1 MTNITPAMRQYL
13 DLKAENSDAI
23 LFFRMGDFYEMF
35 FEDAKT
41 AARVLGI
48 ALTSRDKF
56 REIPMCGV
64 PYHAA
69 ATYIA
74 RLVKEGLK
82 VAVCEQIEDPNDSKK
97 IVGRAVTR
105 VITPGITIDD
115 ELLDPRANN
124 FIASVSAGPRVSG
137 FAYMDVSTGEFR
149 VAEFSAIDD
158 LKDELKRIHPLELI
172 VSDNSAVTLNANEL
186 QVKKITPVPKYD
198 FELDAATERLTGHFG
213 TTSLEGF
220 GLGELTEAVK
230 AAGALLNYIKSTQKA
245 ELTHIRKCTRY
256 STGEYLVIDHSTRR
270 NLEITENIRTGGK
283 EGTLLELLDRTKTA
297 MGARRLKSWLLHPLK
312 DRVKISARQSAVG
325 ELIEMRELR
334 VELQEL
340 LSEVYDLERLMVRV
354 SLKAATPKDLV
365 SLRSSL
371 KRIPSIKR
379 VVNHFSSPLIA
390 AMATAVDAVEEAE
403 TLIGEAIV
411 DSPPYSIKDGGVVR
425 EGYDPALDELR
436 LIGSGG
442 KDWIARLER
451 DERARTGINS
461 LKVGYNRVFGYY
473 IEVTKTNLSSV
484 PDDYIRKQTL
494 ANAERYITPALKEW
508 EERILTAEEK
518 ARELEASIFSGIV
531 EVVAKY
537 SDRVHRTAGFLST
550 LDTLSSLAEVAERM
564 NYTMPLV
571 NDGGS
576 IEIEGGRHP
585 VIEAGVKDFVPNDLL
600 LDDSANGIII
610 LTGPNMAGK
619 STYLRQNALIV
630 LLAQIGSFVP
640 ASKAAIGAVDRIF
653 TRVGASDDLARGHS
667 TFMVEMNEAAN
678 ILNNAT
684 GKSLIILDEIGR
696 GTSTFDG
703 LSIAWAVVEHIHDNT
718 DLKAKTLFATHYHEL
733 TDLSLTKE
741 RVKNYNMAV
750 KEWNDKIIFLRKVV
764 PGGSSRSYG
773 IQVARLAGLPAP
785 VISRALEILKNLETG
800 ELNDSGLPR
809 LAFKRESAPEARQM
823 TLLGEKDAIRE
834 KLRNME
840 LDSMTPLEALTAL
853 HKFKEMLK
861 N

>member
-1 MTNITPAMRQYL
+1 MRQYL

-35 FEDAKT
+35 FEDART
-41 AARVLGI
+41 AARILGI
-48 ALTSRDKF
+48 ALTSRDKN

-82 VAVCEQIEDPNDSKK
+82 VAVCEQIEDPTDAKK

-124 FIASVSAGPRVSG
+124 FIASVYSGPRTSG

-149 VAEFSAIDD
+149 VAEFAGADE
-158 LKDELKRIHPLELI
+158 LKDEIRRIHPLELI
-172 VSDNSAVTLNANEL
+172 VPDSAAAEMNADEL

-198 FELDAATERLTGHFG
+198 FEYESATEKLTGHFG
-213 TTSLEGF
+213 TAGLEGF
-220 GLGELTEAVK
+220 GLGELKEAVK

-245 ELTHIRKCTRY
+245 ELTHIKKCTPY
-256 STGEYLVIDHSTRR
+256 STGEYLIIDHSTRR
-270 NLEITENIRTGGK
+270 NLEITENIRTADK
-283 EGTLLELLDRTKTA
+283 EGTLLDLLDRTKTA

-312 DRVKISARQSAVG
+312 DRVRISERQSAVG
-325 ELIEMRELR
+325 ELVETRELR

-340 LSEVYDLERLMVRV
+340 LNEVYDLERLMVRV
-354 SLKAATPKDLV
+354 SMKAATPKDLV
-365 SLRSSL
+365 SLRASL
-371 KRIPSIKR
+371 KKIPSIKR
-379 VVNHFSSPLIA
+379 VVKHFASPLIA
-390 AMATAVDAVEEAE
+390 SMATAVDAVEEAE
-403 TLIGEAIV
+403 ELIAGSIV
-411 DSPPYSIKDGGVVR
+411 DSPPYSVKDGGVVR
-425 EGYDPALDELR
+425 EGYDATLDELR
-436 LIGSGG
+436 SIGAGG

-473 IEVTKTNLSSV
+473 IEVTRTNLSSV

-494 ANAERYITPALKEW
+494 TNAERYITPALKEW

-518 ARELEASIFSGIV
+518 ARELEASIFADIV
-531 EVVAKY
+531 EGLSRY
-537 SDRVHRTAGFLST
+537 SERVQRTAGILST

-564 NYTMPLV
+564 DYTMPAV
-571 NDGGS
+571 NDGDK

-585 VIEAGVKDFVPNDLL
+585 VIEAGVKDFVSNDLL
-600 LDDSANGIII
+600 LDNSANGIII

-630 LLAQIGSFVP
+630 LMAQIGSFVP
-640 ASKAAIGAVDRIF
+640 ASRAAIGVVDRIF

-703 LSIAWAVVEHIHDNT
+703 LSIAWAVVEHIHD
-718 DLKAKTLFATHYHEL
+718 DPSLRAKTLFATHYHEL

-773 IQVARLAGLPAP
+773 IQVARLAGLPEP

-823 TLLGEKDAIRE
+823 TLLGEKDAIRD
-834 KLRNME
+834 KLRHME

-853 HKFKEMLK
+853 HKLK
-861 N
+861 SSVMKDGEF

>member
-1 MTNITPAMRQYL
+1 MTNLTPAMRQYL
-13 DLKAENSDAI
+13 DIKAENSDAI
-23 LFFRMGDFYEMF
+23 IFFRMGDFYEMF
-35 FEDAKT
+35 FEDART
-41 AARVLGI
+41 AARILGI
-48 ALTSRDKF
+48 ALTSRDKN
-56 REIPMCGV
+56 REIPMCGI

-74 RLVKEGLK
+74 KLVKEGLK
-82 VAVCEQIEDPNDSKK
+82 VAVCEQIEDPNDAKG
-97 IVGRAVTR
+97 IIGRAVTKI
-105 VITPGITIDD
+105 ITPGITIED
-115 ELLDPRANN
+115 ELLDPKTNN
-124 FIASVSAGPRVSG
+124 FIAAVSVGSRVSG

-149 VAEFSAIDD
+149 VAEFPAVEE
-158 LKDELKRIHPLELI
+158 LKDEVKRIHPLELI
-172 VSDNSAVTLNANEL
+172 VPDNAAEALSAAEL

-198 FELDAATERLTGHFG
+198 FELDNATERLTGHFG
-213 TTSLEGF
+213 TASLEGF

-245 ELTHIRKCTRY
+245 ELTHIKKCTQY
-256 STGEYLVIDHSTRR
+256 SAGEYLIIDHSTRR

-283 EGTLLELLDRTKTA
+283 EGTLLDLLDRTRTA

-312 DRVKISARQSAVG
+312 DVIKISARASAVE
-325 ELIEMRELR
+325 ELVEKRELR

-340 LSEVYDLERLMVRV
+340 LNEVYDLERLMVRV
-354 SLKAATPKDLV
+354 SLKAASPKDLV
-365 SLRSSL
+365 SLKASL
-371 KRIPSIKR
+371 EKIPSIKKA
-379 VVNHFSSPLIA
+379 VNLFSAPLIA
-390 AMATAVDAVEEAE
+390 AMSSATDAVKEAADM
-403 TLIGEAIV
+403 IGKAIQ
-411 DSPPYSIKDGGVVR
+411 DSPAYSVKDGGVIK

-436 LIGSGG
+436 SIGSGG
-442 KDWIARLER
+442 KDWIARLESG
-451 DERARTGINS
+451 ERVRTGINS

-473 IEVTKTNLSSV
+473 IEVTRTNLSNV
-484 PDDYIRKQTL
+484 PADYIRKQTL

-508 EERILTAEEK
+508 EEKILTAEEK
-518 ARELEASIFSGIV
+518 ARELEALIFSGIV
-531 EVVAKY
+531 EALAGF
-537 SDRVHRTAGFLST
+537 SERVQRTAEILST
-550 LDTLSSLAEVAERM
+550 LDSLSSLAEVAQRM
-564 NYTMPLV
+564 NYARPVV
-571 NDGGS
+571 NEEEA

-585 VIEAGVKDFVPNDLL
+585 VIEAGVRDFVPNDIL
-600 LDDSANGIII
+600 LDNGSNGIII

-640 ASKAAIGAVDRIF
+640 ASKAAIGVVDRIF

-703 LSIAWAVVEHIHDNT
+703 LSIAWAVVEYIHDRPA
-718 DLKAKTLFATHYHEL
+718 LKAKTLFATHYHEL
-733 TDLSLTKE
+733 TELSLTKE

-750 KEWNDKIIFLRKVV
+750 KEWDDKIIFLRKVL

-773 IQVARLAGLPAP
+773 IQVARLAGLPGP
-785 VISRALEILKNLETG
+785 VITRAREILKNLETG

-809 LAFKRESAPEARQM
+809 LAFKRELSPDARQM
-823 TLLGEKDAIRE
+823 TLLGDKDAVRE
-834 KLRNME
+834 KLRHME

-853 HKFKEMLK
+853 HKMKEMLE

>member
-1 MTNITPAMRQYL
+1 MNNITPAMRQYL

-41 AARVLGI
+41 AARILGI
-48 ALTSRDKF
+48 ALTSRDKN

-69 ATYIA
+69 ATYIS

-82 VAVCEQIEDPNDSKK
+82 VAVCEQIEDPEGGKG
-97 IVGRAVTR
+97 IVGRAVAR
-105 VITPGITIDD
+105 IITPGITIDD
-115 ELLDPRANN
+115 ELLDPKTNN
-124 FIASVSAGPRVSG
+124 FIASVFFGPRVSG

-149 VAEFSAIDD
+149 VAEFVGVDEI
-158 LKDELKRIHPLELI
+158 KDEIRRIQPLEII
-172 VSDNSAVTLNANEL
+172 VPDSAFDRLDAVEL
-186 QVKKITPVPKYD
+186 RVKKITAAAKYD
-198 FELDAATERLTGHFG
+198 FDLDTATERLTKHFG
-213 TTSLEGF
+213 TASLEGF
-220 GLGELTEAVK
+220 GIGELKEALK
-230 AAGALLNYIKSTQKA
+230 AAGALLNYIKSTQKT
-245 ELTHIRKCTRY
+245 ELAHLKKCTQY
-256 STGEYLVIDHSTRR
+256 STGEYLIIDHATRR
-270 NLEITENIRTGGK
+270 NLEITENIRTASK

-297 MGARRLKSWLLHPLK
+297 MGARLLKSWLLHPLK
-312 DRVKISARQSAVG
+312 DRLKISARQSSVG
-325 ELIEMRELR
+325 ELLELRELR

-340 LSEVYDLERLMVRV
+340 LTEVYDLERLMVRV
-354 SLKAATPKDLV
+354 SLKAATPRDLV

-371 KRIPSIKR
+371 TRIPSIKR
-379 VVNHFSSPLIA
+379 VVRHFTSPFI
-390 AMATAVDAVEEAE
+390 MSMSTAIDAVEEAE
-403 TLIGEAIV
+403 SLIAASVV
-411 DSPPYSIKDGGVVR
+411 DSPPYSVKDGGVVR
-425 EGYDPALDELR
+425 EGYNADLDELR
-436 LIGSGG
+436 KIGSGG

-473 IEVTKTNLSSV
+473 IEVTKTNLASV

-494 ANAERYITPALKEW
+494 TNAERYITPALKEW
-508 EERILTAEEK
+508 EEKILTAEEK
-518 ARELEASIFSGIV
+518 SRELEAAIFAELVDTLSN
-531 EVVAKY
+531 Y
-537 SDRVHRTAGFLST
+537 SDRVQRTAGILGT
-550 LDTLSSLAEVAERM
+550 LDTVSSLAEVAEKM
-564 NYTMPLV
+564 YYSKPAV
-571 NDGGS
+571 NDGDAIS
-576 IEIEGGRHP
+576 IEEGRHP

-600 LDDSANGIII
+600 LDGSGNGIII

-640 ASKAAIGAVDRIF
+640 ASRATIGVVDRIF

-667 TFMVEMNEAAN
+667 TFMVEMNETAN

-684 GKSLIILDEIGR
+684 EKSLIILDEIGR

-703 LSIAWAVVEHIHDNT
+703 LSIAWAVVEHIHD
-718 DLKAKTLFATHYHEL
+718 DPSLKAKTLFATHYHEL

-750 KEWNDKIIFLRKVV
+750 KEWNEKIIFLRKVV

-785 VISRALEILKNLETG
+785 VISRAFEILKNLETG

-809 LAFKRESAPEARQM
+809 LASKRETPGTASQM
-823 TLLGEKDAIRE
+823 SLLGEKDSIRDKIRSMDLDSVTPIE
-834 KLRNME
+834 ALME
-840 LDSMTPLEALTAL
+840 L
-853 HKFKEMLK
+853 HRFKEMLRD
-861 N
+861 

>member
-1 MTNITPAMRQYL
+1 
-13 DLKAENSDAI
+13 
-23 LFFRMGDFYEMF
+23 
-35 FEDAKT
+35 
-41 AARVLGI
+41 
-48 ALTSRDKF
+48 
-56 REIPMCGV
+56 
-64 PYHAA
+64 
-69 ATYIA
+69 
-74 RLVKEGLK
+74 
-82 VAVCEQIEDPNDSKK
+82 
-97 IVGRAVTR
+97 
-105 VITPGITIDD
+105 
-115 ELLDPRANN
+115 
-124 FIASVSAGPRVSG
+124 
-137 FAYMDVSTGEFR
+137 
-149 VAEFSAIDD
+149 
-158 LKDELKRIHPLELI
+158 
-172 VSDNSAVTLNANEL
+172 
-186 QVKKITPVPKYD
+186 
-198 FELDAATERLTGHFG
+198 
-213 TTSLEGF
+213 
-220 GLGELTEAVK
+220 
-230 AAGALLNYIKSTQKA
+230 
-245 ELTHIRKCTRY
+245 
-256 STGEYLVIDHSTRR
+256 
-270 NLEITENIRTGGK
+270 
-283 EGTLLELLDRTKTA
+283 
-297 MGARRLKSWLLHPLK
+297 
-312 DRVKISARQSAVG
+312 
-325 ELIEMRELR
+325 MRELR
-334 VELQEL
+334 IELQEL

-371 KRIPSIKR
+371 QRIPSVKR
-379 VVNHFSSPLIA
+379 VVKHFSSPLIA
-390 AMATAVDAVEEAE
+390 AVATAVDAVEEAE

-411 DSPPYSIKDGGVVR
+411 DTPAYSVKDGGVVR

-436 LIGSGG
+436 SIGSGG

-451 DERARTGINS
+451 EERARTGINS

-473 IEVTKTNLSSV
+473 IEVTRTNLSSV

-531 EVVAKY
+531 EGLAKY
-537 SDRVHRTAGFLST
+537 SDRVHRTAGILST

-564 NYTMPLV
+564 NYTMPAV
-571 NDGGS
+571 NDGDS

-600 LDDSANGIII
+600 LDDSSNGIII

-640 ASKAAIGAVDRIF
+640 ASKATIGAVDRIF

-703 LSIAWAVVEHIHDNT
+703 LSIAWAVVEHIHDNPA
-718 DLKAKTLFATHYHEL
+718 LKAKTLFATHYHEL

-773 IQVARLAGLPAP
+773 IQVARLGGRPAP
-785 VISRALEILKNLETG
+785 VISWAV
-800 ELNDSGLPR
+800 
-809 LAFKRESAPEARQM
+809 
-823 TLLGEKDAIRE
+823 
-834 KLRNME
+834 
-840 LDSMTPLEALTAL
+840 
-853 HKFKEMLK
+853 
-861 N
+861 

>member
-13 DLKAENSDAI
+13 DLKAKNSDAV

-41 AARVLGI
+41 ASRVLGI
-48 ALTSRDKF
+48 ALTSRDKN

-82 VAVCEQIEDPNDSKK
+82 VAVCEQIEDPNDSKG

-105 VITPGITIDD
+105 VITPGVTIDD
-115 ELLDPRANN
+115 ELLDPRTNN
-124 FIASVSAGPRVSG
+124 FIASVSFGPRVSG
-137 FAYMDVSTGEFR
+137 LAYMDVSTGEFR
-149 VAEFSAIDD
+149 AAEFSGAEEIR
-158 LKDELKRIHPLELI
+158 DEIRRIHPLELI
-172 VSDNSAVTLNANEL
+172 VSDGAEDRLGSEDLR
-186 QVKKITPVPKYD
+186 VKKVTPVPKYGYEPD
-198 FELDAATERLTGHFG
+198 TAAETLTRHFG

-220 GLGELTEAVK
+220 GLGELKEAVK
-230 AAGALLNYIKSTQKA
+230 AAGALLGYIKSTQKS
-245 ELTHIRKCTRY
+245 ELSHIKKCVPY
-256 STGEYLVIDHSTRR
+256 STGEYLIIDHSTRR

-283 EGTLLELLDRTKTA
+283 EGTLLETLDRTKTA
-297 MGARRLKSWLLHPLK
+297 MGARLLKSWLLHPLK
-312 DRVKISARQSAVG
+312 DKTRIGARQSAVG
-325 ELIEMRELR
+325 ELIEMRDLR
-334 VELQEL
+334 GELQEL
-340 LSEVYDLERLMVRV
+340 LNEVYDLERLMVRV

-371 KRIPSIKR
+371 EKIPSIKR
-379 VVNHFSSPLIA
+379 TVGQFSSPLIA
-390 AMATAVDAVEEAE
+390 DMSADIDPVEEAE
-403 TLIGEAIV
+403 ALIGSSVV
-411 DSPPYSIKDGGVVR
+411 DSPPYSVKDGGVVR

-436 LIGSGG
+436 SIGAGG

-494 ANAERYITPALKEW
+494 TNAERYITPALKEW

-518 ARELEASIFSGIV
+518 ARELEASIFANIV
-531 EVVAKY
+531 ESLSKY
-537 SDRVHRTAGFLST
+537 SERVQKTAGVLAS
-550 LDTLSSLAEVAERM
+550 LDALSSLAEAAERM
-564 NYTMPLV
+564 NYAMPTV
-571 NDGGS
+571 NDGDS

-600 LDDSANGIII
+600 LDGSSNGIII

-630 LLAQIGSFVP
+630 LMAQIGSFVP
-640 ASKAAIGAVDRIF
+640 ASKAVIGAVDRIF

-703 LSIAWAVVEHIHDNT
+703 LSIAWAVVEYIHDNPE
-718 DLKAKTLFATHYHEL
+718 LKAKTLFATHYHEL

-750 KEWNDKIIFLRKVV
+750 KEWNERIIFLRKVV

-785 VISRALEILKNLETG
+785 VISRALEILRNLETG

-809 LAFKRESAPEARQM
+809 LAFKREAGPDAGQM
-823 TLLGEKDAIRE
+823 TLFGERDPVRE
-834 KLRNME
+834 RLREME
-840 LDSMTPLEALTAL
+840 PDSMTPLEALTEL
-853 HKFKEMLK
+853 HKLK
-861 N
+861 

>member
-1 MTNITPAMRQYL
+1 MRQYL
-13 DLKAENSDAI
+13 DLKAQNSDAV

-41 AARVLGI
+41 ASRVLGI
-48 ALTSRDKF
+48 ALTSRDKN

-82 VAVCEQIEDPNDSKK
+82 VAVCEQIEDPNDSKG

-105 VITPGITIDD
+105 VITPGVTIDD
-115 ELLDPRANN
+115 ELLDPRTNN
-124 FIASVSAGPRVSG
+124 FIASVSFGPRVSG
-137 FAYMDVSTGEFR
+137 LAYMDVSTGEFR
-149 VAEFSAIDD
+149 AAEFSGAEEIR
-158 LKDELKRIHPLELI
+158 DEIRRIHPLELI
-172 VSDNSAVTLNANEL
+172 VSDGAEDRLGSEDLR
-186 QVKKITPVPKYD
+186 VKKLTPVPKYGYKPD
-198 FELDAATERLTGHFG
+198 TAAETLTRHFG

-220 GLGELTEAVK
+220 GLGELKEAVK
-230 AAGALLNYIKSTQKA
+230 AAGALLGYIKSTQKS
-245 ELTHIRKCTRY
+245 ELSHIKKCVPY
-256 STGEYLVIDHSTRR
+256 STGEYLIIDHSTRR

-283 EGTLLELLDRTKTA
+283 EGTLLDTLDRTKTA
-297 MGARRLKSWLLHPLK
+297 MGARLLKSWLLHPLK
-312 DRVKISARQSAVG
+312 DKARIGARQNAVG
-325 ELIEMRELR
+325 ELIEMRDLR
-334 VELQEL
+334 GELQEL
-340 LSEVYDLERLMVRV
+340 LNEVYDLERLMVRV

-371 KRIPSIKR
+371 EKIPSIKR
-379 VVNHFSSPLIA
+379 TVGQFSSPLIA
-390 AMATAVDAVEEAE
+390 AMSADIDPVEEAE
-403 TLIGEAIV
+403 ALIGSSVV
-411 DSPPYSIKDGGVVR
+411 DSPPYSVKDGGVVR

-436 LIGSGG
+436 SIGAGG

-484 PDDYIRKQTL
+484 PDDYIRKQTI

-518 ARELEASIFSGIV
+518 ARELEASIFANIV
-531 EVVAKY
+531 ESLSKY
-537 SDRVHRTAGFLST
+537 SERVQKTAGVLAA
-550 LDTLSSLAEVAERM
+550 LDALGSLAEAAERM
-564 NYTMPLV
+564 NYAMPTV
-571 NDGGS
+571 NDGDS

-600 LDDSANGIII
+600 LDGSSNGIII

-630 LLAQIGSFVP
+630 LMAQIGSFVP
-640 ASKAAIGAVDRIF
+640 ASKAVIGAVDRIF

-703 LSIAWAVVEHIHDNT
+703 LSIAWAVVEYIHDNPE
-718 DLKAKTLFATHYHEL
+718 LKAKTLFATHYHEL

-750 KEWNDKIIFLRKVV
+750 KEWNERIIFLRKVV

-785 VISRALEILKNLETG
+785 VISRALEILRNLETG

-809 LAFKRESAPEARQM
+809 LAFKREAGPDAGQM
-823 TLLGEKDAIRE
+823 TLFGERDPVRE
-834 KLRNME
+834 RLREME
-840 LDSMTPLEALTAL
+840 PDSMTPLEALTEL
-853 HKFKEMLK
+853 HKLKEMLK

>member
-1 MTNITPAMRQYL
+1 MRQYL
-13 DLKAENSDAI
+13 DLKAQNSDAV

-41 AARVLGI
+41 ASRVLGI
-48 ALTSRDKF
+48 ALTSRDKN

-82 VAVCEQIEDPNDSKK
+82 VAVCEQIEDPNDSKG

-105 VITPGITIDD
+105 VITPGVTIDD
-115 ELLDPRANN
+115 ELLDPRTNN
-124 FIASVSAGPRVSG
+124 FIASVSFGPRVSG
-137 FAYMDVSTGEFR
+137 LAYMDVSTGEFR
-149 VAEFSAIDD
+149 AAEFSGAEEIR
-158 LKDELKRIHPLELI
+158 DEIRRIHPLELI
-172 VSDNSAVTLNANEL
+172 VSDGAEDRLGSEDLR
-186 QVKKITPVPKYD
+186 VKKLTPVPKYGYEPD
-198 FELDAATERLTGHFG
+198 TAAETLTRHFG

-220 GLGELTEAVK
+220 GLGELKEAVK
-230 AAGALLNYIKSTQKA
+230 AAGALLGYIKSTQKS
-245 ELTHIRKCTRY
+245 ELSHIKKCVPY
-256 STGEYLVIDHSTRR
+256 STGEYLIIDHSTRR

-283 EGTLLELLDRTKTA
+283 EGTLLETLDRTKTA
-297 MGARRLKSWLLHPLK
+297 MGARLLKSWLLHPLK
-312 DRVKISARQSAVG
+312 DKARIGARQSAVG
-325 ELIEMRELR
+325 ELIEMRDLR
-334 VELQEL
+334 GELQEL
-340 LSEVYDLERLMVRV
+340 LNEVYDLERLMVRV

-371 KRIPSIKR
+371 EKIPSIKR
-379 VVNHFSSPLIA
+379 TVGQFSSPLIA
-390 AMATAVDAVEEAE
+390 AMSADIDPVEEAE
-403 TLIGEAIV
+403 ALIGSSVV
-411 DSPPYSIKDGGVVR
+411 DSPPYSVKDGGVVR

-436 LIGSGG
+436 SIGAGG

-484 PDDYIRKQTL
+484 PDDYIRKQTI

-518 ARELEASIFSGIV
+518 ARELEASIFANIV
-531 EVVAKY
+531 ESLSKY
-537 SDRVHRTAGFLST
+537 SERVQKTAGVLAA
-550 LDTLSSLAEVAERM
+550 LDALDSLAEAAERM
-564 NYTMPLV
+564 NYAMPTV
-571 NDGGS
+571 NDGDS

-600 LDDSANGIII
+600 LDGSSNGIII

-630 LLAQIGSFVP
+630 LMAQIGSFVP
-640 ASKAAIGAVDRIF
+640 ASKAVIGAVDRIF

-703 LSIAWAVVEHIHDNT
+703 LSIAWAVVEYIHDNPE
-718 DLKAKTLFATHYHEL
+718 LKAKTLFATHYHEL

-750 KEWNDKIIFLRKVV
+750 KEWNERIIFLRKVV

-785 VISRALEILKNLETG
+785 VISRALEILRNLETG

-809 LAFKRESAPEARQM
+809 LAFKREAGPDAGQM
-823 TLLGEKDAIRE
+823 TLFGERDPVRE
-834 KLRNME
+834 RLREME
-840 LDSMTPLEALTAL
+840 PDSMTPLEALTEL
-853 HKFKEMLK
+853 HKLKEMLK